1 MFYSFYISELF
12 SVYASYIFYMLHWK
26 MSKNTT
32 KIYTVKLLSKDQ
44 Y

>member
-12 SVYASYIFYMLHWK
+12 SVYASYIFGK

-32 KIYTVKLLSKDQ
+32 KIYTVKLPSKDQ